1 MDLFYRGNIDYLG
14 LNGMLIGAYPNMDS
28 YKKGNNVKKDVK
40 ILDIS
45 LSGDTMT
52 FGFTKYPVV
61 SWGWQNRQWY
71 QVWLLAGCHWRFL
84 VWHQHYFLWACPH
97 CGFCWAIHQLCST
110 RYIYYTHWLR
120 GGWNLL
126 DTFLPWWTMLSD
138 FATLHVKNIW
148 PFIFLTWFGFLF
160 LSTLNNKICII
171 LTVY

>member
-61 SWGWQNRQWY
+61 S
-71 QVWLLAGCHWRFL
+71 
-84 VWHQHYFLWACPH
+84 
-97 CGFCWAIHQLCST
+97 
-110 RYIYYTHWLR
+110 
-120 GGWNLL
+120 
-126 DTFLPWWTMLSD
+126 
-138 FATLHVKNIW
+138 
-148 PFIFLTWFGFLF
+148 
-160 LSTLNNKICII
+160 
-171 LTVY
+171 